1 MFANLALRAG
11 REAPWFESTRISRVI
26 RMAVATLAI
35 LYMINGAAAA
45 AGYVNAL
52 RTGHDKSAESMAEV
66 MWVGLTWPIVLHDMA
81 SADPFQRIEPV
92 SERGT

>member
-35 LYMINGAAAA
+35 LYMINGAA